1 MSSPVNRIRP
11 KTLSQLVCLC
21 LFSLCLSVLSLAS
34 TAQMLPEVGQNKH
47 LGVASCAN
55 SVCHG
60 KVAKDS
66 TATVWL
72 NEYRVWLR
80 EDYHSR
86 AYRTLLTDQSKAIA
100 RKMGIGAAHTAK
112 VCLDCHADNVPVE
125 SRGRRF
131 QISDGVSCEACH
143 GGSVQWIET
152 HTEPNTLHSDNL
164 AKGMYPTEDA
174 AARAKL
180 CLSCHLG
187 TENKFATHL
196 IMGAGHPRLSFEL
209 ETFTANQPAHYD
221 VDADYKRR
229 KGHIESVNMW
239 LAGLALTGKQTV
251 ELLQSSL
258 FTAPGLMPELSFFD
272 CHACHHPMSD
282 IRWQPQQAS
291 KGLKPGAVRLNDA
304 SLAVLISVLEY
315 LDKPAST
322 NLLAQLR
329 VLHQSASSS
338 RAAVGEAAK
347 AIENALASLAKSL
360 VTRTY
365 TKDDMRKL
373 RKSLLDKSASG
384 EYRDFT
390 SAEQVFLAVETLSL
404 SLGQSDKYA
413 TSLDKLFASVEN
425 EDNFVPRSFAVI
437 AGNFSKQL

>member
-1 MSSPVNRIRP
+1 MSLPVNNLALKKLTWFI
-11 KTLSQLVCLC
+11 VGVC
-21 LFSLCLSVLSLAS
+21 LFSAVSV
-34 TAQMLPEVGQNKH
+34 AQPLPEDSKDRH
-47 LGVASCAN
+47 LGVASCSN

-60 KVAKDS
+60 KVAKDATS
-66 TATVWL
+66 TVWL

-125 SRGRRF
+125 NRGRRF

-143 GGSVQWIET
+143 GGSERWIES

-187 TENKFATHL
+187 TQNKFATHL

-221 VDADYKRR
+221 VDADYKSR
-229 KGHIESVNMW
+229 KGHISSVNMW

-251 ELLQSSL
+251 ELLQSQL
-258 FTAPGLMPELSFFD
+258 FTASGLVPELSFFD

-282 IRWQPQQAS
+282 IRWEPQQAS
-291 KGLKPGAVRLNDA
+291 KGLKPGTVRLNDA
-304 SLAVLISVLEY
+304 SLAVLVSVLEY

-322 NLLAQLR
+322 KLLAELR
-329 VLHQSASSS
+329 SLHQSAIVS
-338 RAAVGEAAK
+338 RSAVQESAAS
-347 AIENALASLAKSL
+347 IEKTLETLAKKL
-360 VTRTY
+360 VVRTY
-365 TKDDMRKL
+365 TKEDMRKL
-373 RKSLLDKSASG
+373 RKSLLDKSSSG

-404 SLGQSDKYA
+404 SLGQSDKYG
-413 TSLDKLFASVEN
+413 SILDKLFATVEN
-425 EDNFVPRSFAVI
+425 EDDFVPRSFAVV